1 VLEGWKVFLL
11 TPMPR
16 FLREACCDEL
26 EHAPNRYWPGFEEG
40 LRKNLSEFRSNH
52 KDFLFTRGFR
62 GFKVIDPSPALPNIA
77 GESNIWGEDPVHPLT
92 EGYERVVD
100 LLEKEILMRSA
111 AGGKRTASDS
121 AGGQVKKPRMEV
133 HRPSWIE
140 GSSLTAKR
148 NDVGAFRGRGG
159 GRGGGGRG
167 GRSGP
172 GFRGGRGFFPGSR
185 GGRGRFF
192 PPSGYY

>member
-1 VLEGWKVFLL
+1 VTSL
-11 TPMPR
+11 
-16 FLREACCDEL
+16 
-26 EHAPNRYWPGFEEG
+26 NWPGFEEG
-40 LRKNLSEFRSNH
+40 LRKNLPEFRSNH

-77 GESNIWGEDPVHPLT
+77 GESNIWGDDPVHSLT

-111 AGGKRTASDS
+111 AGSKKTASDS

-133 HRPSWIE
+133 YRPSWIE

-148 NDVGAFRGRGG
+148 NDVVAEAAAVAAVAVAAEADLGSGAVEDSTRGTAVAGG
-159 GRGGGGRG
+159 GSSLLVATTSSRRHWSVIN
-167 GRSGP
+167 RL
-172 GFRGGRGFFPGSR
+172 FFFYSEKIVKKP
-185 GGRGRFF
+185 
-192 PPSGYY
+192 